1 METNNILDKD
11 WHSLFGKDFQ
21 TPELQEIITQQPGY
35 KFENKAFKDSAGTHE
50 YYWNH
55 DLGLSLSFSNGIFS
69 SVFLYGQFD
78 KKFKA
83 FTGKLPYFLDFSM
96 NNADVVSF
104 LGEPNK
110 KMGGRTVPISITY
123 ERQGIEFTFVSPIWD
138 ITDNK
143 LNFICL
149 FPKNVNKN
157 EDVVICALCR
167 KSASSFCSQCKLV
180 AYCSLTCQTTHW
192 KVHKIRCNQFF
203 KNKA

>member
-1 METNNILDKD
+1 METNTLLDKD

-21 TPELQEIITQQPGY
+21 TPELQEIITQPGH
-35 KFENKAFKDSAGTHE
+35 KFEHKAFKDSAGTHE

-69 SVFLYGQFD
+69 SLFLYGKFD

-83 FTGKLPYFLDFSM
+83 FTGKLPYHLDFDM

-110 KMGGRTVPISITY
+110 KMGGRTVPISIAY
-123 ERQGIEFTFVSPIWD
+123 EKQGIEFTFVSPIWD
-138 ITDNK
+138 IADNK
-143 LNFICL
+143 LNFVCL
-149 FPKNVNKN
+149 FPKGKS

-167 KSASSFCSQCKLV
+167 KSASSFCSQCRLV

-192 KVHKIRCNQFF
+192 KVHKIRCNQYF